1 MTAEPATPAH
11 PASPAPPGSPCLPV
25 ERLDVCAYT
34 VPTDAP
40 EADATLAWDTTTAVV
55 VELRAGGVTGTGW
68 SYAPPAATDVV
79 RHQLAP
85 LVEGFD
91 TFDIPA
97 AHARMSRAVR
107 NAGRPGIVSC
117 AISAVD
123 IALWDLKARLMD
135 LPLVRLLGASRD
147 RVPVYGSGGFTTY
160 HDTHL
165 AAQLSGWVHGQH
177 IPRVK
182 IKIGESWGRAATRD
196 LQRVRHARQ
205 VIGPRAELYV
215 DANGGYNRKQAVRI
229 GEALVAAGVGW
240 FEEPVSSDDLS
251 GLRLVR
257 DALVCDV
264 TAGEYGYDLPYFAR
278 MIGAGAVDCLQ
289 VDVTRC
295 GGITE
300 FLRAAA
306 LAQAHGLEIS
316 AHCAPHAHAD
326 VAACVPNLR
335 HVEWF
340 HDHVRIESMFFGG
353 VLDPTGG
360 TITPGRNGPG
370 HGLELRGEEIE
381 EYRVA

>member
-1 MTAEPATPAH
+1 MNTEKPVP
-11 PASPAPPGSPCLPV
+11 SPCLPV
-25 ERLDVCAYT
+25 LTLDVSAYT

-40 EADATLAWDTTTAVV
+40 EADGTLAWDTTTAVL
-55 VELRAGGVTGTGW
+55 VEARAADGTTGIGW
-68 SYAPPAATDVV
+68 TYAPPAAADLVCD
-79 RHQLAP
+79 RLAP
-85 LVEGFD
+85 LVRGHD
-91 TFDIPA
+91 AFDIPA
-97 AHARMSRAVR
+97 AHGRMCRAVR
-107 NAGRPGIVSC
+107 NAGRPGVASC
-117 AISAVD
+117 ALSAVD
-123 IALWDLKARLMD
+123 LALWDLKARLMD
-135 LPLVRLLGASRD
+135 LPLVRLLGAARAD
-147 RVPVYGSGGFTTY
+147 VPVYGSGGFTTY

-182 IKIGESWGRAATRD
+182 IKVGEGWGRAVPRD

-205 VIGPRAELYV
+205 VIGPQAELYV
-215 DANGGYNRKQAVRI
+215 DANGAYNRKQAVRV
-229 GEALVAAGVGW
+229 GEALVAQMVGW
-240 FEEPVSSDDLS
+240 FEEPVSADDLT

-264 TAGEYGYDLPYFAR
+264 TAGEYGYDLPCFAR
-278 MIGAGAVDCLQ
+278 MIGAGAVDCVQ
-289 VDVTRC
+289 IDVTRC

-306 LAQAHGLEIS
+306 LAQAHGLEVS
-316 AHCAPHAHAD
+316 AHGAPHAHAD

-360 TITPGRNGPG
+360 VIRPGENGPG
-370 HGLELRGEEIE
+370 NGLEVRGEEIE

>member
-1 MTAEPATPAH
+1 M
-11 PASPAPPGSPCLPV
+11 PV
-25 ERLDVCAYT
+25 ERVDVSAYT

-40 EADATLAWDTTTAVV
+40 EADGTLSWDTTTTVV
-55 VELRAGGVTGTGW
+55 AEVRSGGLTGTGW
-68 SYAPPAATDVV
+68 TYAPPAAADVV

-91 TFDIPA
+91 VLDIPA
-97 AHARMSRAVR
+97 THARMCRAVR
-107 NAGRPGIVSC
+107 DAGRPGIVSC

-123 IALWDLKARLMD
+123 IALWDLKARLLD
-135 LPLVRLLGASRD
+135 LPLVRLLGANRD

-182 IKIGESWGRAATRD
+182 IKIGEAWGRAATRD

-229 GEALVAAGVGW
+229 GEALAAVGVGW
-240 FEEPVSSDDLS
+240 FEEPVSCDDLT

-257 DALVCDV
+257 DALLCDV
-264 TAGEYGYDLPYFAR
+264 TAGAYGYDLPSFAR
-278 MIGAGAVDCLQ
+278 MIAAGAVDCLQ
-289 VDVTRC
+289 ADATRC

-300 FLRAAA
+300 FLRVAA

-316 AHCAPHAHAD
+316 SHHAPHAHAD

-335 HVEWF
+335 HLEWF
-340 HDHVRIESMFFGG
+340 HDHVRVESMLFGG

-360 TITPGRNGPG
+360 TLRPGRNGPG
-370 HGLELRGEEIE
+370 HGLVLRGEEME
-381 EYRVA
+381 EYRVAQRPTFRA